1 MARAA
6 LNRALGPAL
15 LLLALAHPGRLAA
28 DLDQEDRARRL
39 RQADEAVWQTVFG
52 ERVVT
57 EARKQLGRPYVWGG
71 KSQASGFDCSG
82 YTAWVYRSLGVDIGV
97 SALQQYQAGVSIPRS
112 GLLPGDLV
120 FFLGQ
125 GTPMHVGIYAGDGQF
140 LHAPGAG
147 KRIES
152 SKIDSGYFSGHF
164 LSGRRVVP
172 ALAVEQQRRSLT
184 LNTKSKP
191 GTTPSK
197 ETAP

>member
-15 LLLALAHPGRLAA
+15 LLLALAAPLAA
-28 DLDQEDRARRL
+28 DLEQEDQARKVS
-39 RQADEAVWQTVFG
+39 QANEAVWQAVFG

-57 EARKQLGRPYVWGG
+57 EARKQLGQPYVWGG
-71 KSQASGFDCSG
+71 KSRAAGFDCSG
-82 YTAWVYRSLGVDIGV
+82 YTAWVYRSLGVDIGT
-97 SALQQYQAGVSIPRS
+97 SALQQYQAGVSIPRV
-112 GLLPGDLV
+112 GLMPGDLV
-120 FFLGQ
+120 FFLGS
-125 GTPMHVGIYAGDGQF
+125 GTPMHVGIYAGDGEF

-172 ALAVEQQRRSLT
+172 ALANEEQRRSLA
-184 LNTKSKP
+184 LNAKSKSAP
-191 GTTPSK
+191 PPSK

>member
-1 MARAA
+1 MARAV
-6 LNRALGPAL
+6 LNRALGSAL
-15 LLLALAHPGRLAA
+15 LLLALAAPLAA
-28 DLDQEDRARRL
+28 DLEQDDRARRQ
-39 RQADEAVWQTVFG
+39 RQADEAVWQAVFG

-71 KSQASGFDCSG
+71 KSEASGFDCSG

-97 SALQQYQAGVSIPRS
+97 SALQQYQQGVSIPRT
-112 GLLPGDLV
+112 GLMPGDLV
-120 FFLGQ
+120 FFLSQ
-125 GTPMHVGIYAGDGQF
+125 GAPLHVGIYAGDGEF
-140 LHAPGAG
+140 LHAPGSG

-164 LSGRRVVP
+164 LSGRRVAP
-172 ALAVEQQRRSLT
+172 ALAEEQRRRNLT

-191 GTTPSK
+191 GTPPSK

>member
-6 LNRALGPAL
+6 LNRALALAL
-15 LLLALAHPGRLAA
+15 LLGCAAAPLAA
-28 DLDQEDRARRL
+28 DLEQDDRSRRV
-39 RQADEAVWQTVFG
+39 RQADEAVWQAVFG
-52 ERVVT
+52 ERVVS

-71 KSQASGFDCSG
+71 KSEAAGFDCSG

-97 SALQQYQAGVSIPRS
+97 SALQQYQAGVSIPRA
-112 GLLPGDLV
+112 GLMPGDLV
-120 FFLGQ
+120 FFLGS
-125 GTPMHVGIYAGDGQF
+125 GTPMHVGIYAGDGEF

-164 LSGRRVVP
+164 LSGRRVAP
-172 ALAVEQQRRSLT
+172 ALAEEQQRRSPA
-184 LNTKSKP
+184 LNAKSKT
-191 GTTPSK
+191 GTSPSK

>member
-6 LNRALGPAL
+6 LNRALVWAGL
-15 LLLALAHPGRLAA
+15 MLALGRPLAA
-28 DLDQEDRARRL
+28 DLQQEDRDRRL
-39 RQADEAVWQTVFG
+39 RRAGEAVWQAVFG

-57 EARKQLGRPYVWGG
+57 EARKQLGQPYVWGG

-82 YTAWVYRSLGVDIGV
+82 YTAWVYRSLGVDIGI
-97 SALQQYQAGVSIPRS
+97 SSIQQYQMGVSIPRA

-120 FFLGQ
+120 FFLSQ
-125 GTPMHVGIYAGDGQF
+125 GAPMHVGIYAGDGQF

-152 SKIDSGYFSGHF
+152 SSIDGGYFGTRF
-164 LSGRRVVP
+164 ISGRRVSP
-172 ALAVEQQRRSLT
+172 ELAAEQQRRNQA
-184 LNTKSKP
+184 LNAKSKT
-191 GTTPSK
+191 GTSPSK